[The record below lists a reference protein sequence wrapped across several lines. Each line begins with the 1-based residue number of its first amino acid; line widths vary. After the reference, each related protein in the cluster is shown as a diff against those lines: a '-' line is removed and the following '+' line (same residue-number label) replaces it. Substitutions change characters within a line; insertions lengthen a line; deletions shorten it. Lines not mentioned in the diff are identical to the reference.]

1 MNDQKQAPAPKAPTF
16 DADGYPTD
24 ETLGLIE
31 NWSPLDVR
39 GLLAFIAEAW
49 KYSDRAPHRID
60 YLARIT
66 PHTGALNEDGYELW
80 YATTGGWS
88 GNEELIRAFQ
98 RNLTAWSLSWKASV
112 SGGAHYW
119 RIREEQP

>member
-16 DADGYPTD
+16 DKDGYPTD
-24 ETLGLIE
+24 ETLALIE

-39 GLLAFIAEAW
+39 GLLRFIAEAW

-60 YLARIT
+60 YT
-66 PHTGALNEDGYELW
+66 SSFVEALLEPGYELW

-112 SGGAHYW
+112 SGGAYYW
-119 RIREEQP
+119 RVRKEQA